1 MKTAILG
8 LHAETSIHAGA
19 GSALDVINLP
29 IQREAHTNWPCVF
42 GSAVKGA
49 LRAAAGKGDQTN
61 LLFGPTDVSSNAF
74 AGALLVGDARLL
86 LLPVRSLT
94 SHFKWITCPAA
105 LQRYKRD
112 AQRMGKSVTFDV
124 PEIQGDMQA
133 VAMNAGEV
141 FLEEYRFAAEQQD
154 LTELIR
160 ALAELS
166 DVAGFAESL
175 AKQLLILSDDDFS
188 YLVKHAV
195 PVTPHIALD
204 SETKSV
210 IGGALWYEETL
221 PPDTML
227 YVCLAANAA
236 RKKEDN
242 SSADAARKKDSSLSA
257 DAVLQAV
264 RDMFS
269 TRPYLQIGGN
279 ETVGMG
285 WCSVKVGA

>member
-19 GSALDVINLP
+19 GSALDVIDLP

-49 LRAAAGKGDQTN
+49 LRAAAGAAKTADIETV
-61 LLFGPTDVSSNAF
+61 FGPANATSEAY

-105 LQRYKRD
+105 LSRYQRD
-112 AQRMGKSVTFDV
+112 TERMGKSVKFTV
-124 PEIQGDMQA
+124 PKIEGDMQA
-133 VAMNAGEV
+133 LASTAGDV
-141 FLEEYRFAAEQQD
+141 FLEEYRFEVKQAD
-154 LTELIR
+154 LTEIIA
-160 ALAELS
+160 ALAQVSGVE
-166 DVAGFAESL
+166 GFAEALKS
-175 AKQLLILSDDDFS
+175 QLMILSDDDFS
-188 YLVKHAV
+188 YLAKHAV

-210 IGGALWYEETL
+210 KGGALWYEETL
-221 PPDTML
+221 PPETLL
-227 YVCLAANAA
+227 YVCLAANDA
-236 RKKEDN
+236 R
-242 SSADAARKKDSSLSA
+242 RKDTVLAA
-257 DAVLQAV
+257 DAVLKTVQDLFA
-264 RDMFS
+264 S
-269 TRPYLQIGGN
+269 KPYLQLGGN

-285 WCSVKVGA
+285 WCRVKVGA

>member
-19 GSALDVINLP
+19 GSTLDVIDLP

-49 LRAAAGKGDQTN
+49 LRAAARQGEQTKEKTEQSN
-61 LLFGPTDVSSNAF
+61 LVFGLENAGTEAY

-94 SHFKWITCPAA
+94 SHFKWITCPAV
-105 LQRYKRD
+105 LQRFKRD
-112 AQRMGKSVTFDV
+112 AERMGKQLNFVV
-124 PEIQGDMQA
+124 PTIAGEMQA
-133 VAMNAGEV
+133 LAASASEV
-141 FLEEYRFAAEQQD
+141 FLEEYHFTVTAHDVSGIIA
-154 LTELIR
+154 
-160 ALAELS
+160 ALAS
-166 DVAGFAESL
+166 VSGVADFDKALE
-175 AKQLLILSDDDFS
+175 KQLMILSDDDFR

-210 IGGALWYEETL
+210 KGGALWYEETL
-221 PPDTML
+221 PPETLL
-227 YVCLAANAA
+227 YVCLAAN
-236 RKKEDN
+236 D
-242 SSADAARKKDSSLSA
+242 ARKKDAHVSA
-257 DAVLQAV
+257 EAVLKTVQ
-264 RDMFS
+264 DMFAS
-269 TRPYLQIGGN
+269 KPYLQLGGN

-285 WCSVKVGA
+285 WCRVKVEG

>member
-19 GSALDVINLP
+19 GSALDVIDLP

-49 LRAAAGKGDQTN
+49 LRAAAGAAKTADIETV
-61 LLFGPTDVSSNAF
+61 FGPANATSEAY

-105 LQRYKRD
+105 LSRYQRD
-112 AQRMGKSVTFDV
+112 TERMCKSVKFTV
-124 PEIQGDMQA
+124 PKIEGDMQA
-133 VAMNAGEV
+133 LASTAGDV
-141 FLEEYRFAAEQQD
+141 FLEEYRFEVKQAD
-154 LTELIR
+154 LTEIIA
-160 ALAELS
+160 ALAQVSGVE
-166 DVAGFAESL
+166 GFAEALKS
-175 AKQLLILSDDDFS
+175 QLMILSDDDFS
-188 YLVKHAV
+188 YLAKHAV

-210 IGGALWYEETL
+210 KGGALWYEETL
-221 PPDTML
+221 PPETLM
-227 YVCLAANAA
+227 YVCLAANDA
-236 RKKEDN
+236 RKKE
-242 SSADAARKKDSSLSA
+242 STLSA
-257 DAVLQAV
+257 EAVLKTVQ
-264 RDMFS
+264 DMFS
-269 TRPYLQIGGN
+269 AKPYLQIGGN